1 MSDENLQ
8 ICLASRP
15 KGAPSVD
22 DFDVRRGPKPS
33 PGEGEL
39 LLRTRYL
46 SLDPY
51 MRGRMSDAPS
61 YAEPVPVGGVMVGGT
76 VSVVE
81 ESRHPDF
88 QAGDHVLAMS
98 GWQTYAVSNGEGLR
112 KLELPEDRLSLA
124 LGALGMPGFTAWWG
138 LNRIGEPKQGETL
151 VVAAATGP
159 VASKSSTIRET
170 SRRMSVPPAVDQ
182 VAAVEMFKVTDDLSR
197 VVVAKP
203 PEPVGAFT
211 DRQLLHG
218 SLFLF

>member
-15 KGAPSVD
+15 KGAPSTGV
-22 DFDVRRGPKPS
+22 FDVRRGPKPS

-138 LNRIGEPKQGETL
+138 LNRIGEPKEGETL

-159 VASKSSTIRET
+159 VGSMVGQLAKRAGLRTVGVAGGPEKCAY
-170 SRRMSVPPAVDQ
+170 AV
-182 VAAVEMFKVTDDLSR
+182 
-197 VVVAKP
+197 
-203 PEPVGAFT
+203 
-211 DRQLLHG
+211 
-218 SLFLF
+218 